1 MGGTE
6 RMTGTDRMIG
16 TERMDGAERMNRT
29 AVNRT
34 VVQNRIGAP
43 GVVAELVE
51 SPVPEPGEGE
61 LLVELVVAPINP
73 AEILMLQGA
82 YGYRDTTP
90 KLPRAAG
97 IEGVGR
103 VVGGAGGAI
112 EAVPEGSLVSLAG
125 SPAVFSD
132 YRVIPAASALVL
144 PPAVDVDTFAV
155 SFVNVQAVLLM
166 LHEWPE
172 LDAGDVIIQ
181 NAGNSAYARVLDAVA
196 SRRGLTVV
204 NVVRSAASARKVE
217 GALQGPVLLDGEDLD
232 ERVLAATGGVRPR
245 IAVDAIGGAATGRL
259 TETLAPGGR
268 VVTYGLL
275 SGEPVQVDTRIVV
288 FNGVR
293 VEGFWMPRSMA
304 TAPPERL
311 DAIAA
316 EALEIIGEQG
326 FAVPIGARFGL
337 ADIAEAL
344 ALAEEGGRDGKV
356 VLTR

>member
-1 MGGTE
+1 MEPPAG
-6 RMTGTDRMIG
+6 
-16 TERMDGAERMNRT
+16 
-29 AVNRT
+29 VNRT
-34 VVQNRIGAP
+34 VMQHRTGDP

-51 SPVPEPGEGE
+51 TPVPRPGEGE

-90 KLPRAAG
+90 PLPRAAG

-103 VVGGAGGAI
+103 VVGGATAI
-112 EAVPEGSLVSLAG
+112 VPEGSLVSLAG
-125 SPAVFSD
+125 SRGVFSD

-144 PPAVDVDTFAV
+144 PPTVDPDTFAV

-172 LDAGDVIIQ
+172 LEAGDVIIQ

-196 SRRGLTVV
+196 SRRGFTVV
-204 NVVRSAASARKVE
+204 NVVRSERSALSVE
-217 GALQGPVLLDGEDLD
+217 DELNGPVLVDGEDLD
-232 ERVLAATGGVRPR
+232 ERVLAVTGGSRPR
-245 IAVDAIGGAATGRL
+245 VAVDAVGGAATGRL

-275 SGEPVQVDTRIVV
+275 SGDPVQVDTRIVV

-304 TAPPERL
+304 AAPADLLPG
-311 DAIAA
+311 IAA
-316 EALEIIGEQG
+316 EAMEIIAGGG
-326 FAVPIGARFGL
+326 FAVPIAARIGL
-337 ADIAEAL
+337 AGIAEAL
-344 ALAEEGGRDGKV
+344 ALAEQGGRDGKV
-356 VLTR
+356 VVTR

>member
-1 MGGTE
+1 MAS
-6 RMTGTDRMIG
+6 
-16 TERMDGAERMNRT
+16 GAD
-29 AVNRT
+29 VNRA
-34 VVQNRIGAP
+34 VVQRRTGDPGA
-43 GVVAELVE
+43 VAELIE
-51 SPVPEPGEGE
+51 IPVPRPGEGE

-90 KLPRAAG
+90 ALPRAAG
-97 IEGVGR
+97 IEGVGK
-103 VVGGAGGAI
+103 VVGGATAV
-112 EAVPEGSLVSLAG
+112 VPEGSLISLAG
-125 SPAVFSD
+125 SQGVFSD

-144 PPAVDVDTFAV
+144 PPTVDPDTFAV

-204 NVVRSAASARKVE
+204 NVVRSAKSGHSVE
-217 GALQGPVLLDGEDLD
+217 GELKGPVLVDGEDLD
-232 ERVLAATGGVRPR
+232 ERVRALTGGARPR
-245 IAVDAIGGAATGRL
+245 IAVDAVGGAATGRL
-259 TETLAPGGR
+259 AETLAPGGR

-304 TAPPERL
+304 AAPTDLLPAL
-311 DAIAA
+311 AA
-316 EALEIIGEQG
+316 EALRIIGEGG
-326 FAVPIGARFGL
+326 FTVPIAARIGL
-337 ADIAEAL
+337 AGIAEAL
-344 ALAEEGGRDGKV
+344 ALAAQGGRDGKIV
-356 VLTR
+356 VTR